1 MTCMRRRTGFG
12 VGCSVF
18 GVVAAV
24 VMSSAM
30 AQSSV
35 EMYGFSRATL
45 PGIPGPQAQSVFPPT
60 YYLYVEVKR
69 GSRVSAEWVWV
80 RGHYYDCSLKKVST
94 PVLVESDPGVPTEK
108 KEILVPK
115 TSGDVYS
122 VVLGNAKVRTVS
134 RDKEK
139 ELIADNEAVIALLVN
154 QSAVY
159 AAVQTIK
166 ALRPAAAS

>member
-1 MTCMRRRTGFG
+1 
-12 VGCSVF
+12 
-18 GVVAAV
+18 
-24 VMSSAM
+24 
-30 AQSSV
+30 
-35 EMYGFSRATL
+35 
-45 PGIPGPQAQSVFPPT
+45 
-60 YYLYVEVKR
+60 
-69 GSRVSAEWVWV
+69 
-80 RGHYYDCSLKKVST
+80 
-94 PVLVESDPGVPTEK
+94 
-108 KEILVPK
+108 VPK

-139 ELIADNEAVIALLVN
+139 ELIADNEAVIALVVN